1 MGDNMLIGVAIRKN
15 ETDYFVHQSYLLMLQ
30 NAGLDY
36 DFITLYTPL
45 SCFDGFLIPGGY
57 DIDSKYYNQKNYAC
71 YNIDEEMDLLDQKII
86 LYAVENKKPLLG
98 ICRGIQSL
106 NVFLGGTL
114 KQDILHHK
122 NDNHFIFYKNKYH
135 LVNSF
140 HHQSI
145 DRLAPDLEI
154 ISKSLDNEIEI
165 VKHKYLPI
173 YGVQFHPELINF
185 DIRDFFSE
193 L

>member
-15 ETDYFVHQSYLLMLQ
+15 DIDYFVHQSYLLMLQ
-30 NAGLDY
+30 KAGLDY
-36 DFITLYTPL
+36 DFITINTPL
-45 SCFDGFLIPGGY
+45 TYFDGFLIPGGY
-57 DIDSKYYNQKNYAC
+57 DLDSKYYNQKNYAC
-71 YNIDEEMDLLDQKII
+71 YNVDEEMDLLDQKII
-86 LYAVENKKPLLG
+86 LYAIKNKKPLLG

-114 KQDILHHK
+114 KQNILHH
-122 NDNHFIFYKNKYH
+122 NNENHFIYYKNKYQ

-145 DRLAPDLEI
+145 DKLACDLEI
-154 ISKSLDNEIEI
+154 IAKSIDDEIEI
-165 VKHKYLPI
+165 VKHKYLNI

-193 L
+193 P